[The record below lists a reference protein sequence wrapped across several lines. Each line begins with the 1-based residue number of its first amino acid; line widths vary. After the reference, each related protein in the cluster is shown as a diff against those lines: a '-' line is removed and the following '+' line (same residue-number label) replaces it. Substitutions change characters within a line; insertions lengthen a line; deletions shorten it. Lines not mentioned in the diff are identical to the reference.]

1 MDINTQRLHLLV
13 TKDLKENKKTYLM
26 YVGTLLASSII
37 AVLLWVW
44 GVWYGNDNTV
54 TTSIL
59 SRDIVILGV
68 IIAAIGGLFL
78 HIAISIT
85 FNPLN
90 RRDKRLN
97 YLLLPASLTEKFLS
111 RLIITTSF
119 AIISLLVVIL
129 ITEAFSIL
137 LQMLLF
143 GTSASIMIETL
154 KLPSWRE
161 LFIYTDY
168 LNNNTHYLNPLLP
181 HLLFQYSVYLLGS
194 AIFRKNA
201 FVKTVI
207 AFTVFYAVVA
217 TVGIIVG
224 DLNLLLLYISPN
236 IWFFILLALT
246 SFNIWFSHRLFCKTY
261 VTGFHILGK

>member
-37 AVLLWVW
+37 AVLLWVL
-44 GVWYGNDNTV
+44 GVWYGNDNAV

-59 SRDIVILGV
+59 SRNIIILGI
-68 IIAAIGGLFL
+68 IIAAISGLFL

-143 GTSASIMIETL
+143 GTSASIIIETL
-154 KLPSWRE
+154 KLPNWRE

-168 LNNNTHYLNPLLP
+168 LNTHYLNPLLP

-217 TVGIIVG
+217 TVGIIVR
-224 DLNLLLLYISPN
+224 DLDLLFLYISSN